1 MVNLNAR
8 IVAGIEI
15 PVPAIELQSRILS
28 VFNAQNDV
36 ITSLM
41 REVKVLNLIRQGLM
55 NDLLAERVR
64 VTDGGWSA
72 WDRVR
77 WR

>member
-8 IVAGIEI
+8 IVAGKTI

-41 REVKVLNLIRQGLM
+41 REVKVLNLIKQGLM
-55 NDLLAERVR
+55 NDLLTGRVR
-64 VTDGGWSA
+64 VTDGGME
-72 WDRVR
+72 RVGTG
-77 WR
+77 